1 MDPDSAPD
9 AADLSGLVRT
19 MPKGFEIG
27 WKYLPP
33 EGVGN
38 TEEHSILE
46 DLMDDAKWDEF
57 LDHLISDGENMS
69 EDLQTSNLIRNRE
82 YRDICERISKGEYR
96 FSNPT
101 RIEIPKPGKKETR
114 KVYTLKRGKDIR
126 EHTVIR
132 MIAWLLNRYSYLFSP
147 NLYSIT
153 DNDGVRGAI
162 NHLLTILE
170 GNDKYCYKAD
180 LTNFF
185 NTIDIDLLMEDL
197 YRYLDD
203 RDMDLVKLLEGILR
217 NPNVKAI
224 GPDGRRM
231 GLVEDND
238 KGVMAGMPFA
248 SFLSNFFLKDLDW
261 ILYLN
266 GVSYYRYADDIMV
279 AIDNSF
285 DLDAVEKFVTEYV
298 SARHLTLNPKK
309 IERYEP
315 GEDFIFLGICFNSGK
330 TTISDNTVKK
340 QKARIKVAARKF
352 RRKYERGLIT
362 RDTAL
367 AMMVRW
373 LGNYHYGS
381 DFMPY
386 SFTKMYF
393 PLISSSEKLNI
404 IDRYAQ
410 ECIRYVYTGKMR
422 QGGSSEVKYG
432 VMKMLGYLPLV
443 SAFRIYK
450 KINRS

>member
-1 MDPDSAPD
+1 MESD
-9 AADLSGLVRT
+9 AGQQVTDLSSQVRT
-19 MPKGFEIG
+19 MPNGFEIG
-27 WKYLPP
+27 WRYFPP
-33 EGVGN
+33 EGVFN
-38 TEEHSILE
+38 TAEHSIME
-46 DLMDDAKWDEF
+46 DLLDDSKWDEF
-57 LDHLISDGENMS
+57 LDHLISEH
-69 EDLQTSNLIRNRE
+69 EDLNESIQTTNLIRSRG
-82 YRDICERISKGEYR
+82 YRDICERMSRGEYT

-114 KVYTLKRGKDIR
+114 KVYTLKNGKDIR
-126 EHTVIR
+126 EHTIIR

-147 NLYSIT
+147 NLYSVS
-153 DNDGVRGAI
+153 DNDGVRGAV
-162 NHLLTILE
+162 NHLLSIL
-170 GNDKYCYKAD
+170 GDGDKYCYKAD

-185 NTIDIDLLMEDL
+185 NTIDIDLMMADL
-197 YRYLDD
+197 YCYFDK
-203 RDMDLVKLLEGILR
+203 RDMDIVKILEGILR
-217 NPNVKAI
+217 NPIVDAI
-224 GPDGRRM
+224 GPDGKRTNNVIDM
-231 GLVEDND
+231 D

-266 GVSYYRYADDIMV
+266 GISYYRYADDIMV
-279 AIDNSF
+279 AIDNSI
-285 DLDAVEKFVTEYV
+285 DLDAAEKFVTSYV
-298 SARHLTLNPKK
+298 AARHLTLNPKK
-309 IERYEP
+309 IERYNP
-315 GEDFIFLGICFNSGK
+315 GEDFIFLGICFNGGK

-340 QKARIKVAARKF
+340 QKAAIKKAARKF
-352 RRKYERGLIT
+352 RRKYERGQVS
-362 RDTAL
+362 RETAV

-393 PLISSSEKLNI
+393 PLISSSEKLNS

-422 QGGSSEVKYG
+422 LGGCKAISYKI
-432 VMKMLGYLPLV
+432 MKMLGYLPLV

-450 KINRS
+450 KNK